1 MAAQMPVRHRDL
13 YHTMSQSAFDSAV
26 ASLDARI
33 PTLGR
38 HQIILELARIVAL
51 VGDGHTNI
59 APTRDPRI
67 GFRGYPIALYLF
79 SDGLY
84 VRAADSAHAR
94 LVGAREARRGG
105 DAGALRSAA
114 HALRGSAGNFMAK
127 GTVDAALRL
136 EMAAAEGDL
145 VLAGSVLDGLKQSVE
160 RLVQELAEMRDRDGS
175 DAPRLS
181 GGR

>member
-105 DAGALRSAA
+105 DAGALRSARMPCA
-114 HALRGSAGNFMAK
+114 ARRETSWRRERWTPHSASRWRPQK
-127 GTVDAALRL
+127 GIWFLPGASWT
-136 EMAAAEGDL
+136 G
-145 VLAGSVLDGLKQSVE
+145 
-160 RLVQELAEMRDRDGS
+160 
-175 DAPRLS
+175 
-181 GGR
+181 